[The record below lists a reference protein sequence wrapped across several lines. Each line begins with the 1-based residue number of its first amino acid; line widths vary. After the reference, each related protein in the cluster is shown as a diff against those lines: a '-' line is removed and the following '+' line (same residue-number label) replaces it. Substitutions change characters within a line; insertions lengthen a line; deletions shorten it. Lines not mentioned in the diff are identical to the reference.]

1 MGSIFT
7 KIINKELPCYK
18 IHEDEYTLSFL
29 STQPIQLGHTLVIP
43 KIEVD
48 HFLDTPEPYY
58 TQIFTN
64 AKFIGKAI
72 QTAANSPRIATSIQG
87 WEVPHCHY
95 HLIPSWGPKD
105 SEFKYAKERMEKE
118 MKDIQQRIISEL
130 KLP

>member
-58 TQIFTN
+58 TQIFRN
-64 AKFIGKAI
+64 DFLHIL
-72 QTAANSPRIATSIQG
+72 S
-87 WEVPHCHY
+87 Y
-95 HLIPSWGPKD
+95 LFLILI
-105 SEFKYAKERMEKE
+105 F
-118 MKDIQQRIISEL
+118 
-130 KLP
+130 